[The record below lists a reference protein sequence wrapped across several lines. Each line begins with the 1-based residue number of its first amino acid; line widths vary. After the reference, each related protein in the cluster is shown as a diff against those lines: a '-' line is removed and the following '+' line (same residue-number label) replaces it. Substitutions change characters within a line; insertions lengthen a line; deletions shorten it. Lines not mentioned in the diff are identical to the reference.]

1 MNCCVTSFH
10 RSEVTGRWYKN
21 MYSEPGVEQGDEH
34 WSDWFDTYLFL
45 PDFHVRQQ
53 LTTRGQPSHFINS
66 PYFLCLCRPTQWMAA
81 LWPAGQLLSVNAID
95 SLQGQRMKSPTQNCL
110 LFSENDCAVRKTV
123 FSLFF
128 CQKKSHSILCLNLQS
143 KVQHGLYREMLA

>member
-53 LTTRGQPSHFINS
+53 LTTRGQPSHFITS
-66 PYFLCLCRPTQWMAA
+66 PYFPESLQTHLVDVA
-81 LWPAGQLLSVNAID
+81 LWPAGWLLSVNAVD
-95 SLQGQRMKSPTQNCL
+95 SLQGQRT
-110 LFSENDCAVRKTV
+110 R
-123 FSLFF
+123 
-128 CQKKSHSILCLNLQS
+128 
-143 KVQHGLYREMLA
+143 G